1 MDAWGEALVG
11 TTTVVYC
18 MLMKGGLGDPAVSL
32 MLSSRW
38 SYTGTHHLSS
48 SFTSL
53 QSDFYAAPI
62 VERIYE

>member
-1 MDAWGEALVG
+1 MGVG
-11 TTTVVYC
+11 ISGKTTVVYC

-62 VERIYE
+62 VGGIYE